1 MTNKADSHPL
11 EGKKAPVFSLESGSG
26 ATLKLSQFK
35 GKIVVLY
42 FYPKDNTS
50 GCTMEAKEFRDLRK
64 AFSDQGAV
72 VLGVSPDSAA
82 SHCKFA
88 DKYELG
94 FELLADTE
102 HAVAEKFGVWAEKSM
117 YGKKYMG
124 IVRSTFLIDT
134 AGKIRRVWSK
144 VKPAGH
150 AAEVLDAVR
159 ELATS

>member
-1 MTNKADSHPL
+1 MVNKMESHPL

-26 ATLKLSQFK
+26 ATVKLSGLK

-50 GCTMEAKEFRDLRK
+50 GCTLEAKEFRDLRQEFD
-64 AFSDQGAV
+64 ALGAV

-94 FELLADTE
+94 FELLADTD
-102 HAVAEKFGVWAEKSM
+102 HTLAEQYGVWAEKSM

-124 IVRSTFLIDT
+124 IVRTTFLIDGK
-134 AGKIRRVWSK
+134 GKIRRVWSK

-150 AAEVLDAVR
+150 AAEMLDAVR

>member
-1 MTNKADSHPL
+1 MADKTGAHPL
-11 EGKKAPVFSLESGSG
+11 EGKKAPAFALESGSG
-26 ATLKLSQFK
+26 AMLKLSQFK
-35 GKIVVLY
+35 GKTVVLY

-50 GCTMEAKEFRDLRK
+50 GCTLEAKEFRDLRK
-64 AFSDQGAV
+64 EFNTQGAV
-72 VLGVSPDSAA
+72 ILGVSPDSAT

-94 FELLADTE
+94 FEFLADTD
-102 HAVAEKFGVWAEKSM
+102 HTLAEQYGVWAEKSM

-124 IVRSTFLIDT
+124 IVRTTFLIDGK
-134 AGKIRRVWSK
+134 GKIHRVWSK

-159 ELATS
+159 KVTAS